1 MNPEF
6 YSELE
11 QIQEQKN
18 QKRIEVC
25 IYNMHIELI
34 KILNFVN
41 ITINKKEHL

>member
-25 IYNMHIELI
+25 IYNMHI
-34 KILNFVN
+34 
-41 ITINKKEHL
+41 